1 MSTTFTE
8 RWRPET
14 NTFHMYHGEMTIT
27 LEEVAFII
35 GLQSME
41 IHYSA
46 STRTGTTVGGWI
58 YRTSWGR
65 RRTTMTS

>member
-1 MSTTFTE
+1 
-8 RWRPET
+8 
-14 NTFHMYHGEMTIT
+14 MYHGEMTIT